1 MLRLPKESLLYF
13 GDTARVPYGNKSEE
27 TVITYSRQ
35 IARFLCSHEVKAIVI
50 ACNTASAFA
59 LDTLAAEFPVPVI
72 GVVKPGAKAAA
83 AKTAKGRI
91 GVIATSGTIKS
102 GLYERYLASINP
114 ELKVFGKAC
123 PLFVPLVEEGGFSD
137 EVTREVI
144 RRYIRP
150 LIENKVDTVIL
161 GCTHYPLLRP
171 LIQEEMGE
179 NVTLINVSEAA
190 TQEMKD
196 FLHQHG
202 MEADRPAGTYDFYAS
217 DSIDQ
222 FRSFSRQILDIEDLT
237 VSKVSIEK

>member
-1 MLRLPKESLLYF
+1 MTNNLPIGVFDSGVGGLTVAKEIMLRLPKESLLYF

-123 PLFVPLVEEGGFSD
+123 PLSLKITSTGVVTATLTFDTGKKSKGKVVYYKPTCSTVVKPMSD
-137 EVTREVI
+137 ADPNAFTGHIQLYFAPSAGNNFPGWSEVI
-144 RRYIRP
+144 
-150 LIENKVDTVIL
+150 
-161 GCTHYPLLRP
+161 
-171 LIQEEMGE
+171 
-179 NVTLINVSEAA
+179 
-190 TQEMKD
+190 
-196 FLHQHG
+196 
-202 MEADRPAGTYDFYAS
+202 
-217 DSIDQ
+217 
-222 FRSFSRQILDIEDLT
+222 T
-237 VSKVSIEK
+237 VSP